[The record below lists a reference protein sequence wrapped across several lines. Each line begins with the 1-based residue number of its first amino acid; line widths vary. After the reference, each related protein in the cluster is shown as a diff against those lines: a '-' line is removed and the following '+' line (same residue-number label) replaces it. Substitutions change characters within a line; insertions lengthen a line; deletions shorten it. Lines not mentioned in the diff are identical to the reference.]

1 MGIFGNYFSNAFL
14 DPNPL
19 LRTENFLKDFDG
31 LTFTDYD
38 PETAQSLLKQI
49 QFPSYFLLNLTAGKS
64 WRVNS
69 KFFGFFLS
77 FQNLLDETFKTGGF
91 EQGRNANYAAL
102 LEDQM
107 RSKPLFG
114 PKYWWGRGTT
124 FFTSFYLRF

>member
-31 LTFTDYD
+31 LPFTEYD

-49 QFPSYFLLNLTAGKS
+49 QFPSYFLLNLTDGKS

-91 EQGRNANYAAL
+91 EQGRNANYAAA
-102 LEDQM
+102 
-107 RSKPLFG
+107 
-114 PKYWWGRGTT
+114 
-124 FFTSFYLRF
+124 LRFLLDETALNSLYPIGRKVYVNLNGLGAG